1 MCNFMNNEL
10 VVINHWLSQRE
21 VPWSIQTSM
30 EKDQNFRDLESKSGI
45 SISLGKIKLL
55 CDIEQPPPP
64 PQKKEQEQ

>member
-1 MCNFMNNEL
+1 
-10 VVINHWLSQRE
+10 
-21 VPWSIQTSM
+21 M